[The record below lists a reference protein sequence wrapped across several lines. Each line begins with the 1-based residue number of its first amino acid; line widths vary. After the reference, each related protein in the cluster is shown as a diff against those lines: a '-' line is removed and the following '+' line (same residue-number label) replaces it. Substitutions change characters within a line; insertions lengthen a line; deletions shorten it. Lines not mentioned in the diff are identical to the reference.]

1 MIISNAMVCTAT
13 DHGDKEGAQDQ
24 EDEERQECGERA
36 EKMQ

>member
-1 MIISNAMVCTAT
+1 MIIINASVCTAT

-24 EDEERQECGERA
+24 EDEKRQEHGERA